1 MAPAAVVA
9 CIQIICALGKR
20 NAMYALSAS
29 ASRPEPT
36 PYGTA
41 KNSSSQYDGVNEKP
55 SNATT
60 VHATPTSTLRP
71 EPQRRSQGSPASAAH
86 MAPAAITTGI
96 PMTAPTP
103 SACHRPLI
111 QTSSARITCC
121 IYLPIQCIHG
131 HRKAHRRRI
140 WHGIACYEHV
150 RRPCRRVAMRAA
162 TRASPP

>member
-96 PMTAPTP
+96 PMTAASEACSPDPIAGHEAPSGASGNPMAAKPTY
-103 SACHRPLI
+103 
-111 QTSSARITCC
+111 TN
-121 IYLPIQCIHG
+121 
-131 HRKAHRRRI
+131 
-140 WHGIACYEHV
+140 
-150 RRPCRRVAMRAA
+150 A
-162 TRASPP
+162 TNAIGMPSPPHSDVVGSDYMLHIFAYTVHTRSS